1 MEPLNRIDSV
11 LRSGAVI
18 WACLLT
24 LLVLVGAI
32 LSSTFGLNT
41 GVMIFLVVC
50 ACIMGISGVLLLKRH
65 FG

>member
-1 MEPLNRIDSV
+1 V
-11 LRSGAVI
+11 VV

-32 LSSTFGLNT
+32 LSSTFGLSA
-41 GVMIFLVVC
+41 GVMTFLVVC
-50 ACIMGISGVLLLKRH
+50 AAAMGMSGLWLLKRY